1 MNNKLGYKDIFCKT
15 NIFHYFKFLG
25 NKILKDNL
33 IGSAESMAL
42 ITALGLIPVSALL
55 AQIFGAFD
63 SFSAIG
69 GGVLTF
75 FTGLIPGE
83 VGGKFS
89 EFITN
94 ASSMGATG
102 AIAVV
107 FIATL
112 LLHNIDQTLDKIWK
126 VKSHRGFFETIPLYW
141 MVLSLTPIIVGTI
154 LAIIKASFIGAVGDQ
169 AITPF
174 VENIFTFILAVSVF
188 AAVYKTVPNRPV
200 VLWHAIIGATVAALL
215 VFFAKQGL
223 LYYHEQFE
231 VYKNIYKELATIPV
245 LLVWLAL
252 TWLSI
257 LIGAQVTYT
266 IGAFRVR
273 IGSENIID
281 ENASLYELI
290 RIIRI
295 INNCKNTNGI
305 QLNELM
311 KEELHMSD
319 DAILDALNLLDKGSV
334 IHRTETRGW
343 KMSTSVNEM
352 TLGML
357 YKLLEEHLSIPIY
370 FQEKDQCLNKNIESI
385 LGGVHLSV
393 IEELDKHTI
402 SDFFKKQ

>member
-1 MNNKLGYKDIFCKT
+1 
-15 NIFHYFKFLG
+15 
-25 NKILKDNL
+25 
-33 IGSAESMAL
+33 
-42 ITALGLIPVSALL
+42 
-55 AQIFGAFD
+55 
-63 SFSAIG
+63 
-69 GGVLTF
+69 
-75 FTGLIPGE
+75 
-83 VGGKFS
+83 
-89 EFITN
+89 
-94 ASSMGATG
+94 
-102 AIAVV
+102 
-107 FIATL
+107 
-112 LLHNIDQTLDKIWK
+112 
-126 VKSHRGFFETIPLYW
+126 
-141 MVLSLTPIIVGTI
+141 
-154 LAIIKASFIGAVGDQ
+154 
-169 AITPF
+169 
-174 VENIFTFILAVSVF
+174 
-188 AAVYKTVPNRPV
+188 

-319 DAILDALNLLDKGSV
+319 DAILDALNLLDNGGV

-352 TLGML
+352 TLGVL

-402 SDFFKKQ
+402 ADFFKKQ